1 MSVEGPF
8 FVTFMIAGRPRK
20 QPTPDHE
27 HWSMD
32 DLKDGFWVTNEHI
45 LCRANQ
51 GQYWIPPSQL
61 VLIEK
66 RNQTPTSL

>member
-8 FVTFMIAGRPRK
+8 FVTFNVARRAVR

-27 HWSMD
+27 HWSID
-32 DLKDGFWVTNEHI
+32 DLKNGFWVTNEHI
-45 LCRANQ
+45 LCTERQ
-51 GQYWIPPSQL
+51 GHYWIPPSQI

-66 RNQTPTSL
+66 RDQSPTPL